1 MLGTGAS
8 PCGYIAGMEIVAVA
22 VAAFVVALAIASV
35 RARRNL
41 RNCCSVDAAS
51 DLRMRDAS

>member
-1 MLGTGAS
+1 
-8 PCGYIAGMEIVAVA
+8 MEIVAVLVAGFVLALA
-22 VAAFVVALAIASV
+22 VASL

-51 DLRMRDAS
+51 DLRMRDAG